1 MANMLDTEST
11 TFSPAGGRQAL
22 NWISVLLLLY
32 LLISAVS
39 VVGGGFKT
47 AAGGEARELF
57 EFASN
62 PLLGLMVG
70 ILATA
75 LIQSSSTVTSIIVGL
90 VAGGLP
96 VMIAIPMVMG
106 ANVGTTI
113 TNTIVSL
120 GHARQNDEFRRAF
133 AAATVHDY
141 FNVLAVV
148 IFLPL
153 ELATGILDK
162 IAAFIAQGLLSGDP
176 MSLLGMNF
184 IKTAT
189 APVMDL
195 GRVIVSPLPGPFDG
209 IALVALGIGLIFFS
223 ILLLGRLLKTVM
235 IGRAKRIL
243 HGAIGR
249 GPVSGIVSG
258 AGVTV
263 LVQSS
268 STTTSLMVP
277 LAGTG
282 LFSLREIYPF
292 TLGAN
297 IGTTITALLAAI
309 AVSGDN
315 AVFALEIA
323 LVHLLYNT
331 LAVAVIYG
339 APFLRNLPLK
349 GAEWLANV
357 AAEQKLLALG
367 YVLGVFF
374 LVPGAILV
382 LSG

>member
-1 MANMLDTEST
+1 MLDTET
-11 TFSPAGGRQAL
+11 QPLQPDFARQAF
-22 NWISVLLLLY
+22 NWISVILLIY

-39 VVGGGFKT
+39 MVGAGFKS
-47 AAGGEARELF
+47 AAGGEARALF

-62 PLLGLMVG
+62 PILGLMVG

-90 VAGGLP
+90 VAGGMP

-106 ANVGTTI
+106 ANIGTTI
-113 TNTIVSL
+113 TNTIVGL
-120 GHARQNDEFRRAF
+120 GHARNSEEFRRAF

-141 FNVLAVV
+141 FNVLCVL

-153 ELATGILDK
+153 ELATGFLDK
-162 IAAFIAQGLLSGDP
+162 IAAFMAQGLLGGDP
-176 MSLLGMNF
+176 MSLLGINF
-184 IKTAT
+184 MKTAT
-189 APVMDL
+189 VPVLEL
-195 GRVIVSPLPGPFDG
+195 GRMIASPLPAPFDG
-209 IALVALGIGLIFFS
+209 IALIAIGIGLIFGS

-243 HGAIGR
+243 HSAIGK
-249 GPVSGIVSG
+249 GPISGIVSG

-282 LFSLREIYPF
+282 LFSLRQIYPF

-297 IGTTITALLAAI
+297 IGTCITALLAAV
-309 AVSGDN
+309 AVTGDY
-315 AVFALEIA
+315 AIFALEIA

-331 LAVAVIYG
+331 FAVVLIYG
-339 APFLRNLPLK
+339 VPFLRDLPIK
-349 GAEWLANV
+349 GAEWLADV
-357 AAEQKLLALG
+357 AATQKLYALA

-374 LVPGAILV
+374 LVPGAILM
-382 LSG
+382 LSR